1 MEVGGEGLERGLVG
15 KGLELAVRLPPLYL
29 MDSLL
34 LQNLGVW
41 TKPAL
46 VAPTFEGDMNHPN
59 MTMAIANSSDLYS
72 TFAELYGGSPLLLLL
87 PHMARFAVC
96 SLLYLAALLVFLLPS
111 RQLVTVYQ
119 HLACLAAIPASY
131 AGHRLMVDTIQGGD
145 WLQSVLVPLLP
156 HLPLLPLALLDS
168 PFSRAVGLNYL
179 LQTGLA
185 LLLRR
190 LLRLSG
196 RWSHLARD
204 YLAAVMVLPC
214 LLALLTLPAPALAL
228 MAFLAS
234 LLPAALLGTSLGQ
247 QAAPLLQAL
256 VNLYID
262 KRNFINNFG
271 LNTFLEA
278 EWGRLQV
285 PAVLRT
291 FWVSRAVL
299 LLLQDPATL
308 PGLSLYTAG
317 KEVLVRGSETV
328 VSVLGMTSIV
338 STLSHWFGIVFQVSR
353 PIPGTPTPHTPQMI
367 LRTEDDEEK
376 SVASVSAVLFFVLA
390 LQTGLTGMES
400 EKRFHQVTPGGLLL
414 AVTIVP

>member
-1 MEVGGEGLERGLVG
+1 MEVGGEERGLVG
-15 KGLELAVRLPPLYL
+15 RGLALAVRLPPLYL

-46 VAPTFEGDMNHPN
+46 VAPAFEGDMSHPN

-156 HLPLLPLALLDS
+156 RLPLPLSLLDS

-185 LLLRR
+185 LLLRH

-214 LLALLTLPAPALAL
+214 LLALLALPAPALAL

-262 KRNFINNFG
+262 KRNFVNNFG

-291 FWVSRAVL
+291 FWVSRAAL

-308 PGLSLYTAG
+308 PALSLYSAA

-338 STLSHWFGIVFQVSR
+338 STLSHWFGIVFQVIG
-353 PIPGTPTPHTPQMI
+353 PIPGLCVVYRVI
-367 LRTEDDEEK
+367 
-376 SVASVSAVLFFVLA
+376 F
-390 LQTGLTGMES
+390 
-400 EKRFHQVTPGGLLL
+400 
-414 AVTIVP
+414 